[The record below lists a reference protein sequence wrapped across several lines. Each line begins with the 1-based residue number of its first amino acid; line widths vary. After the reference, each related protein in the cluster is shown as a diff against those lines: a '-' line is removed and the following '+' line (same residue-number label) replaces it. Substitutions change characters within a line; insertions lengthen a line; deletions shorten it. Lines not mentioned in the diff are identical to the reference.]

1 MLHRCV
7 ALAAIKYRVLYCFNM
22 TLESYNIS
30 RQAAV
35 SQGEP
40 LYYSA
45 LVLLTSEVKNYTS
58 RFWCR
63 HKRLSFG
70 NCTNP
75 LRLFD
80 CETGLV
86 FRGNA
91 VWIYPLRSFSAG
103 KSWQSFCW
111 LEKVQKAFEQ
121 SECTNLL
128 LRIFPLI
135 SIFFAMW
142 SWGFCLHTHPG

>member
-1 MLHRCV
+1 MLHRRV
-7 ALAAIKYRVLYCFNM
+7 ALAAIYNGVLYCFNI
-22 TLESYNIS
+22 TLESYNMF
-30 RQAAV
+30 QGKQAV

-58 RFWCR
+58 RFWYG

-91 VWIYPLRSFSAG
+91 V
-103 KSWQSFCW
+103 
-111 LEKVQKAFEQ
+111 
-121 SECTNLL
+121 
-128 LRIFPLI
+128 
-135 SIFFAMW
+135 
-142 SWGFCLHTHPG
+142 